1 VYHTHDHRQT
11 QADRVS
17 LIDKTYNKNIHIY
30 KTLIFMYII
39 QSSQM
44 NSLIWFHI
52 TWP

>member
-1 VYHTHDHRQT
+1 
-11 QADRVS
+11 
-17 LIDKTYNKNIHIY
+17 
-30 KTLIFMYII
+30 MYII